1 MNFRETLKSIGII
14 PVIQINDAEKAVP
27 LALALKKGGLPAAEV
42 TFRTDAAEE
51 AIRRIKIEV
60 PDVCVCA
67 GTVLNV
73 KTAERAVKAGASAII
88 SPGTNPEVVR
98 WCIAHR
104 VPVIPGCATP
114 TEVEACMRMGLDFV
128 KLFPAEVVGGV
139 KMLKALG
146 GPYGNMKFMPTG
158 GISAQNA
165 AEYLALPNVLCC
177 GGSWMVPGK
186 LLDARDFDAIEA
198 LAREA
203 AQIENALSCL
213 LHLWVRCG
221 QIPSVSRPYKLPVVL
236 HPFWIGHFRHFLT
249 KGILSHSLPFVK
261 PLFKHFAKKQQK
273 SFCEI

>member
-51 AIRRIKIEV
+51 AIRRIKVEV

-128 KLFPAEVVGGV
+128 KLFPAGTLGVSYIKAVRGPLASIDMSAVGGV
-139 KMLKALG
+139 K
-146 GPYGNMKFMPTG
+146 PENV
-158 GISAQNA
+158 
-165 AEYLALPNVLCC
+165 AEF
-177 GGSWMVPGK
+177 
-186 LLDARDFDAIEA
+186 LDAGVCGFGVGGQLVLPDAVKTGDFAAIQARAKAFTDAIA
-198 LAREA
+198 QWEA
-203 AQIENALSCL
+203 AKCS
-213 LHLWVRCG
+213 
-221 QIPSVSRPYKLPVVL
+221 
-236 HPFWIGHFRHFLT
+236 
-249 KGILSHSLPFVK
+249 
-261 PLFKHFAKKQQK
+261 
-273 SFCEI
+273 

>member
-114 TEVEACMRMGLDFV
+114 TEVANPSDIEVALSLGLKTV
-128 KLFPAEVVGGV
+128 KFFPAEAAGG
-139 KMLKALG
+139 LKYIKSIAA
-146 GPYGNMKFMPTG
+146 PYVDMKFMPTG

-177 GGSWMVPGK
+177 GGSWMVPGG
-186 LLDARDFDAIEA
+186 LLDAGDFDAIEA
-198 LAREA
+198 LARKA
-203 AQIENALSCL
+203 AQI
-213 LHLWVRCG
+213 
-221 QIPSVSRPYKLPVVL
+221 
-236 HPFWIGHFRHFLT
+236 
-249 KGILSHSLPFVK
+249 VK
-261 PLFKHFAKKQQK
+261 K
-273 SFCEI
+273 

>member
-1 MNFRETLKSIGII
+1 MNFRKTLKSIGII

-88 SPGTNPEVVR
+88 S
-98 WCIAHR
+98 
-104 VPVIPGCATP
+104 
-114 TEVEACMRMGLDFV
+114 
-128 KLFPAEVVGGV
+128 
-139 KMLKALG
+139 
-146 GPYGNMKFMPTG
+146 
-158 GISAQNA
+158 AQNA

-177 GGSWMVPGK
+177 GGSWMVPGG
-186 LLDARDFDAIEA
+186 LLDAGDFDAIEA

-203 AQIENALSCL
+203 AQI
-213 LHLWVRCG
+213 
-221 QIPSVSRPYKLPVVL
+221 
-236 HPFWIGHFRHFLT
+236 
-249 KGILSHSLPFVK
+249 VK
-261 PLFKHFAKKQQK
+261 K
-273 SFCEI
+273 

>member
-42 TFRTDAAEE
+42 IFRTDAAEE

-88 SPGTNPEVVR
+88 SPGTNPEVVH

-114 TEVEACMRMGLDFV
+114 TEVE
-128 KLFPAEVVGGV
+128 
-139 KMLKALG
+139 
-146 GPYGNMKFMPTG
+146 FMPTG

-177 GGSWMVPGK
+177 GGSWMVPGG
-186 LLDARDFDAIEA
+186 LLDAGDFDAIEA

-203 AQIENALSCL
+203 AQI
-213 LHLWVRCG
+213 
-221 QIPSVSRPYKLPVVL
+221 
-236 HPFWIGHFRHFLT
+236 
-249 KGILSHSLPFVK
+249 VK
-261 PLFKHFAKKQQK
+261 K
-273 SFCEI
+273 

>member
-1 MNFRETLKSIGII
+1 MEFRETLKSVGII
-14 PVIQINDAEKAVP
+14 PVIKINDAEKAVP

-42 TFRTDAAEE
+42 TFRTDAAAE
-51 AIRRIKIEV
+51 AICRIKNEV

-67 GTVLNV
+67 GTVLDV
-73 KTAERAVKAGASAII
+73 KTAERAVNAGAAAVI

-98 WCIAHR
+98 WCIANR

-139 KMLKALG
+139 KMLKALS

-165 AEYLALPNVLCC
+165 ADYLALSNVLCC

-186 LLDARDFDAIEA
+186 LLDAGDFDAIEA

-203 AQIENALSCL
+203 AQI
-213 LHLWVRCG
+213 
-221 QIPSVSRPYKLPVVL
+221 
-236 HPFWIGHFRHFLT
+236 
-249 KGILSHSLPFVK
+249 VK
-261 PLFKHFAKKQQK
+261 K
-273 SFCEI
+273 

>member
-1 MNFRETLKSIGII
+1 MC
-14 PVIQINDAEKAVP
+14 
-27 LALALKKGGLPAAEV
+27 
-42 TFRTDAAEE
+42 
-51 AIRRIKIEV
+51 IR
-60 PDVCVCA
+60 D
-67 GTVLNV
+67 
-73 KTAERAVKAGASAII
+73 S
-88 SPGTNPEVVR
+88 
-98 WCIAHR
+98 R

-186 LLDARDFDAIEA
+186 LLDAGDFDAIEA

-203 AQIENALSCL
+203 AQI
-213 LHLWVRCG
+213 
-221 QIPSVSRPYKLPVVL
+221 
-236 HPFWIGHFRHFLT
+236 
-249 KGILSHSLPFVK
+249 VK
-261 PLFKHFAKKQQK
+261 K
-273 SFCEI
+273 

>member
-67 GTVLNV
+67 GTVL
-73 KTAERAVKAGASAII
+73 
-88 SPGTNPEVVR
+88 NPEVVR

-203 AQIENALSCL
+203 AQI
-213 LHLWVRCG
+213 
-221 QIPSVSRPYKLPVVL
+221 
-236 HPFWIGHFRHFLT
+236 
-249 KGILSHSLPFVK
+249 VK
-261 PLFKHFAKKQQK
+261 K
-273 SFCEI
+273 